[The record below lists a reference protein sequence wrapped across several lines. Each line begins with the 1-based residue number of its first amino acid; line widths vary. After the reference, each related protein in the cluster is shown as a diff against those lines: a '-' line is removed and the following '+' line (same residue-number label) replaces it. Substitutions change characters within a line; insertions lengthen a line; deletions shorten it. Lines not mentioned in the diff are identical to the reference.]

1 MSQTHGFLRS
11 KLKEPAKVTALLL
24 KIEAIAAKKPNVF
37 NVDFAGQLF
46 FGEKMSSLDLTT
58 DPTKITFTYDAVN
71 YELLLAD
78 IKIVQRIRS
87 RKYKFKTN
95 VLTVV

>member
-24 KIEAIAAKKPNVF
+24 KIAAIAAKKPNAF
-37 NVDFAGQLF
+37 NVDFKGELF

>member
-11 KLKEPAKVTALLL
+11 KLKEPAKVTTLLL
-24 KIEAIAAKKPNVF
+24 KIEAIVAKKPNAF
-37 NVDFAGQLF
+37 NVDFKGLPF
-46 FGEKMSSLDLTT
+46 YGEKMSNLDLTT
-58 DPTKITFTYDAVN
+58 DPTKITFTYDAVD